1 MRGGGLPSPT
11 WAEGPGRRTPNRT
24 TDPDRKRRVSNC
36 ILRPLA
42 TLRPSP
48 VAFATI
54 YRGRLG
60 GRVGAS
66 PLRNRDRKQAP
77 GAEVVPVALT
87 LDRGRLRRPE
97 LLPRASDMVP
107 HWPSMS
113 FGFWKPPVGVNHHH
127 PRACLLPAGAE
138 GGRGYSR
145 TSTRPAA
152 GHGSRRAR
160 RRRVG
165 LAAPPARHKAAG
177 ATTLESPGGGK
188 AVLAPVPAGVCQWR
202 PRPNAS
208 RLISRAI
215 NRIWCPSCGPRH
227 AARRNIWPR
236 AARSR
241 HALKT
246 WV

>member
-1 MRGGGLPSPT
+1 
-11 WAEGPGRRTPNRT
+11 
-24 TDPDRKRRVSNC
+24 
-36 ILRPLA
+36 
-42 TLRPSP
+42 
-48 VAFATI
+48 
-54 YRGRLG
+54 
-60 GRVGAS
+60 
-66 PLRNRDRKQAP
+66 
-77 GAEVVPVALT
+77 
-87 LDRGRLRRPE
+87 
-97 LLPRASDMVP
+97 MVP
-107 HWPSMS
+107 HWPRIS

-177 ATTLESPGGGK
+177 ATTLESPGGGN

-241 HALKT
+241 RALSTPQRQSTAAPDRAEAQRGRRTSCAFDWQKPCGVAILVVRGAADAPANRCWRESKT
-246 WV
+246 VATVGVTAGGARSTVPC

>member
-1 MRGGGLPSPT
+1 M
-11 WAEGPGRRTPNRT
+11 
-24 TDPDRKRRVSNC
+24 
-36 ILRPLA
+36 
-42 TLRPSP
+42 
-48 VAFATI
+48 
-54 YRGRLG
+54 
-60 GRVGAS
+60 GAS

-97 LLPRASDMVP
+97 LLPRASVMVP

-113 FGFWKPPVGVNHHH
+113 FGFWKPTVGVNHHH

-177 ATTLESPGGGK
+177 ATTLESPGGGN

-215 NRIWCPSCGPRH
+215 NRIWCPSCGRRH
-227 AARRNIWPR
+227 AARKNIWPR

-241 HALKT
+241 RALFT
-246 WV
+246 PQRQSTAAPDRAEAQRGRRTSCASDWQDPSVVAILENVVLQFQPSGAGRLMGRGYRF

>member
-1 MRGGGLPSPT
+1 MRLQPPRSPAADPSLHGARDAKQKSYQRKSNIPPHVQNPATSKRPYAHPAGSLRGGGFPSPT
-11 WAEGPGRRTPNRT
+11 WAEGPGRRTQDRT
-24 TDPDRKRRVSNC
+24 TGPDRKRRVSNC

-107 HWPSMS
+107 HWPSMYVCMS
-113 FGFWKPPVGVNHHH
+113 FGFWKPPVSHTTTILV
-127 PRACLLPAGAE
+127 RVAGAE
-138 GGRGYSR
+138 GG
-145 TSTRPAA
+145 
-152 GHGSRRAR
+152 AR
-160 RRRVG
+160 M
-165 LAAPPARHKAAG
+165 
-177 ATTLESPGGGK
+177 
-188 AVLAPVPAGVCQWR
+188 
-202 PRPNAS
+202 
-208 RLISRAI
+208 
-215 NRIWCPSCGPRH
+215 
-227 AARRNIWPR
+227 
-236 AARSR
+236 
-241 HALKT
+241 
-246 WV
+246 

>member
-1 MRGGGLPSPT
+1 MPSPT

-113 FGFWKPPVGVNHHH
+113 FGFWKPTVGANHHH
-127 PRACLLPAGAE
+127 PRACAGAE
-138 GGRGYSR
+138 GGRGCSR
-145 TSTRPAA
+145 ASTRPAA
-152 GHGSRRAR
+152 RYGSRRAR

-165 LAAPPARHKAAG
+165 LAAPPSCKAQGSRRHDARVTRGRECGSGARTGRRMPVATEAERIAAY
-177 ATTLESPGGGK
+177 K
-188 AVLAPVPAGVCQWR
+188 
-202 PRPNAS
+202 PRDQ
-208 RLISRAI
+208 
-215 NRIWCPSCGPRH
+215 
-227 AARRNIWPR
+227 
-236 AARSR
+236 
-241 HALKT
+241 
-246 WV
+246 

>member
-1 MRGGGLPSPT
+1 MPSPT
-11 WAEGPGRRTPNRT
+11 WAEGPGRRTPDRT
-24 TDPDRKRRVSNC
+24 GDGDPDRKRRVSNC
-36 ILRPLA
+36 ILRSLA

-54 YRGRLG
+54 YHGRLG

-113 FGFWKPPVGVNHHH
+113 FGFWKSPVSHTTTILV
-127 PRACLLPAGAE
+127 RVAGAE
-138 GGRGYSR
+138 GGADVARLDQASGR
-145 TSTRPAA
+145 TRVTA
-152 GHGSRRAR
+152 GSSSARRLGGVSCKAQGSRRHDVRVTRGREGGSGAR
-160 RRRVG
+160 TGRRM
-165 LAAPPARHKAAG
+165 P
-177 ATTLESPGGGK
+177 
-188 AVLAPVPAGVCQWR
+188 QWR

-208 RLISRAI
+208 RLMAYK
-215 NRIWCPSCGPRH
+215 PRDQ
-227 AARRNIWPR
+227 
-236 AARSR
+236 
-241 HALKT
+241 
-246 WV
+246 